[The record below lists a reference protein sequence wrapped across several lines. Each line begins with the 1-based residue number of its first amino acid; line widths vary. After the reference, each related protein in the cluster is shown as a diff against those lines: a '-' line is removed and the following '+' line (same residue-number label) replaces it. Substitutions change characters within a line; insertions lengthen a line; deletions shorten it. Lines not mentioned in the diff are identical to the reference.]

1 MSANIKHLI
10 PLSQEPETEPAWARE
25 LKEILCRLVD
35 IGVGLVSSNGTRL
48 ILREVLTVQELAE
61 RFKVPES
68 TLEELARTGKLPA
81 FKVGKHWR
89 FDLDLL
95 KKELDKREV

>member
-1 MSANIKHLI
+1 MPGNIKHLI
-10 PLSQEPETEPAWARE
+10 PLPQEPEAEPAWAME

-35 IGVGLVSSNGTRL
+35 IGVGLMSPMETRL
-48 ILREVLTVQELAE
+48 VLGEVLTAQELGK
-61 RFKVPES
+61 RLKLPKS
-68 TLEELARTGKLPA
+68 TVEELARTGKLPG

-95 KKELDKREV
+95 KKELDKGGL

>member
-1 MSANIKHLI
+1 MPGNIKHLI
-10 PLSQEPETEPAWARE
+10 PLSKEQETEPAWARE

-48 ILREVLTVQELAE
+48 ILREILTVQELAE
-61 RFKVPES
+61 RFKLPES
-68 TLEELARTGKLPA
+68 TVEEMARTGKLPA

-95 KKELDKREV
+95 KKELDNSGL

>member
-1 MSANIKHLI
+1 MSANVKHLV
-10 PLSQEPETEPAWARE
+10 PLSQEPEAEPAWVGE

-35 IGVGLVSSNGTRL
+35 IGAGLVSSRETRL
-48 ILREVLTVQELAE
+48 VLREILTVQELAE
-61 RFKVPES
+61 RFKMPES
-68 TLEELARTGKLPA
+68 TVEEMARTGKLPA

-95 KKELDKREV
+95 KKELDKGGL

>member
-1 MSANIKHLI
+1 MSANVKHLV
-10 PLSQEPETEPAWARE
+10 PLPQEPEAEPAWAME

-35 IGVGLVSSNGTRL
+35 IGVGLISSTETRL
-48 ILREVLTVQELAE
+48 VLREILTVQEIAE
-61 RFKVPES
+61 RFKLHDS
-68 TLEELARTGKLPA
+68 TVEELARIGKLPG

-95 KKELDKREV
+95 KKELDKGGL

>member
-1 MSANIKHLI
+1 MPGNIKHLI
-10 PLSQEPETEPAWARE
+10 PLPQEPEAEPTWARE

-48 ILREVLTVQELAE
+48 ILREILTVQELAE
-61 RFKVPES
+61 RFKLPES
-68 TLEELARTGKLPA
+68 TVEEMARTGKLPA

-95 KKELDKREV
+95 KKELDKGGL

>member
-1 MSANIKHLI
+1 MPGNIKHLI
-10 PLSQEPETEPAWARE
+10 PLSQEPEAEPAWARE

-35 IGVGLVSSNGTRL
+35 IGVGLVSSKGTRL
-48 ILREVLTVQELAE
+48 VLREILTVHELAE
-61 RFKVPES
+61 RFKLHES
-68 TLEELARTGKLPA
+68 TVEEMARTGKIPA

-95 KKELDKREV
+95 KKELDKGGL

>member
-1 MSANIKHLI
+1 MPGNIKHLI
-10 PLSQEPETEPAWARE
+10 PLPQEPKEEPAWAME

-35 IGVGLVSSNGTRL
+35 LGVGLVSSNGTGL
-48 ILREVLTVQELAE
+48 ILREVLSVQELAE
-61 RFKVPES
+61 RFKLPES
-68 TLEELARTGKLPA
+68 TVEEMARTGKLPA

-95 KKELDKREV
+95 KKDLDKGGL